1 MITTLKEI
9 EQRFDAIKD
18 HKPKASK
25 KLNELGEILASAYKI
40 ESDRADEMWQYLI
53 DLNVREDVKN
63 AKFYIA
69 QVFNKI
75 RGFISEEEATD
86 LIMMTPERVELMLL
100 YGYDG
105 GTLYSVLSTLTI
117 SFLKNEDVNDTMASL
132 EYAFEKFGGV
142 DSGNPEILK
151 ATKTIV
157 QTGAELL
164 RTNNDYEQI
173 VRELLY
179 EIENLDNDKIAAYG
193 KVNGMLLGLSEEQD
207 IEEVL
212 GLANEYEF
220 TQEFLDLL
228 WLGKEKLSSEK
239 LEAIWQDLAE
249 NLSQDDL
256 LPAPQDYEED
266 VEYADS
272 KMRFYVKLVK
282 ANDQLLAKYFEN
294 NKDMLLKQCIIYEW
308 IQTGDWDRIA
318 EYIAKNLMVFEDE
331 NGNLFDYGF
340 MGMINPFMKGYLMV
354 EYMDQTDKW
363 GRSIKIVNDDNLDY
377 FINALCKASA
387 MSVGCEF
394 HEQYHSRIKEF
405 VEKATG
411 NMDVFEKYGFTEK
424 IDERTGIERLQA
436 FARDFIRSGAKEI
449 DFRMLSHKL
458 KTITDKIQ
466 DDNRALDEPQD
477 IDYILACDDDII
489 EFYYKH
495 TRQDSWNKGK
505 MLAACIKHGNIQR
518 ALEIL
523 DLLKE
528 TQKYDDYNDLNG
540 WGKQFGLTIEYCIK
554 EFDTERYS
562 WKKDEITSGMIE
574 ECKQIAN
581 MSFDYLSEESVSRI
595 KAEIRRICPEE
606 EGAEEYIQKLLDEVK
621 IYCTF
626 PKPRGKG
633 GATNINRM
641 SDEIWKSFKILSKMG
656 RIDIVCQIMEQFANI
671 KDILKPVTYDTW
683 MSAMNGEIRSVDCVK
698 VFRKSKLIYES
709 WLGGNAREYDIKMM
723 AGKIKEYGTNEEYE
737 EFKRM
742 VFSRCGV
749 IEGLDEYCEND
760 ITKAIIR
767 SK

>member
-1 MITTLKEI
+1 MITTMNEI

-40 ESDRADEMWQYLI
+40 DPDRADEMWQYLV

-69 QVFNKI
+69 QVFNKV
-75 RGFISEEEATD
+75 RGFISAEEATD

-105 GTLYSVLSTLTI
+105 GTLYSVLSTLAI
-117 SFLKNEDVNDTMASL
+117 SFLKNENVNDIMASL
-132 EYAFEKFGGV
+132 EYVFEKFGGV

-164 RTNNDYEQI
+164 RTNIDYEQI

-228 WLGKEKLSSEK
+228 WLGKKKLSLEK
-239 LEAIWQDLAE
+239 LETIWQDLAE

-272 KMRFYVKLVK
+272 KMGFYVKLVK
-282 ANDQLLAKYFEN
+282 ANDQLLSKYFEN
-294 NKDMLLKQCIIYEW
+294 NKDMFFKQCIIYEW
-308 IQTGDWDRIA
+308 IQTDDWDRIA

-331 NGNLFDYGF
+331 NGNMFDYSF
-340 MGMINPFMKGYLMV
+340 MGIINPFMEGYLMG
-354 EYMDQTDKW
+354 EYMDRTDKW

-387 MSVGCEF
+387 MSVGCEY

-449 DFRMLSHKL
+449 DFRMPSHEL
-458 KTITDKIQ
+458 KTITEKIR

-477 IDYILACDDDII
+477 IDYILACDDDIV

-495 TRQDSWNKGK
+495 TRSYFSDKGQ

-518 ALEIL
+518 ALKIL

-528 TQKYDDYNDLNG
+528 TQKYDDYNALNG
-540 WGKQFGLTIEYCIK
+540 WERQFGLTIEYCIK
-554 EFDTERYS
+554 EFDTDRYS
-562 WKKDEITSGMIE
+562 WKNDEITPGMIE
-574 ECKQIAN
+574 ECKQISN
-581 MSFDYLSEESVSRI
+581 MSFSYLSEESVSRI

-606 EGAEEYIQKLLDEVK
+606 EGGEEYIQKLLDDVK

-633 GATNINRM
+633 GAQNINRM
-641 SDEIWKSFKILSKMG
+641 SDEIRKSFEILSKMG
-656 RIDIVCQIMEQFANI
+656 RIDVVCQIMEQFANV
-671 KDILKPVTYDTW
+671 KDILKPVPYDNW
-683 MSAMNGEIRSVDCVK
+683 IQAMNWGIKEEDCVK
-698 VFRKSKLIYES
+698 VFRQSRLIYEA
-709 WLGGNAREYDIKMM
+709 WLGKNTREWDIKEV
-723 AGKIKEYGTNEEYE
+723 ARKIKKYGTAEEYE
-737 EFKRM
+737 AFKTM

-749 IEGLDEYCEND
+749 ISDLDEYCESNNWE
-760 ITKAIIR
+760 
-767 SK
+767 